1 MITLPFTKSYGSS
14 FKLSVPSL
22 TLEEGSVTAVIGPNG
37 SGKSTLAKVL
47 AGIERPDSGPRPC
60 GRIKTGYMPQ
70 KSFAFRM
77 TAKGNLAVNGNDPE
91 RMAQLMD
98 ALGLNG
104 VASRRAKRLSGGET
118 AKMSLARLLMGSY
131 DLVILDEPTA
141 AMDVESSI
149 AAEALIREYCAEAGR
164 AALLITHSL
173 SQAKRLSDRIIVLHG
188 GVVIEQGDA
197 ARVLTCP
204 ENEQTRQF
212 TEFYGIL

>member
-1 MITLPFTKSYGSS
+1 
-14 FKLSVPSL
+14 
-22 TLEEGSVTAVIGPNG
+22 
-37 SGKSTLAKVL
+37 
-47 AGIERPDSGPRPC
+47 
-60 GRIKTGYMPQ
+60 
-70 KSFAFRM
+70 
-77 TAKGNLAVNGNDPE
+77 
-91 RMAQLMD
+91 
-98 ALGLNG
+98 
-104 VASRRAKRLSGGET
+104 
-118 AKMSLARLLMGSY
+118 MSLARLLMGSY